1 MQPFQVSAFA
11 LIFWGFL
18 VLAGISFNHY
28 EKKFSQLQKT
38 EPVKEGKN
46 VVLEVAWVRVWLY
59 PLICLIVSFGAGGL
73 YLNGHHHQTHMIL
86 AGKTGFSDGWMASCD
101 DIYSKSPSN
110 STFFWRGT
118 MTNKETCLNLMESY
132 LDDYQYR
139 RLEGTTEYEYTRLN
153 PQVLDMSYQ
162 DGYSISFREG
172 VRRAASS
179 LFQEFPELCFGNY
192 CLTYYDVDMFIS
204 EEKGRNYF
212 RFR

>member
-11 LIFWGFL
+11 VIFWCFL

-28 EKKFSQLQKT
+28 EKKFLQLQKT
-38 EPVKEGKN
+38 EPIREGKN
-46 VVLEVAWVRVWLY
+46 VVLEAAKARVWLT
-59 PLICLIVSFGAGGL
+59 PLICLIVSLGAGAL
-73 YLNGHHHQTHMIL
+73 YVDGHHHQTHMIL
-86 AGKTGFSDGWMASCD
+86 AGKTGFSDGWNSACE
-101 DIYSKSPSN
+101 DIYSQSPSN

-132 LDDYQYR
+132 LDDYQSR
-139 RLEGTTEYEYTRLN
+139 RLVGTTEYEYTRLN
-153 PQVLDMSYQ
+153 PEVLDMSYQ

-172 VRRAASS
+172 VRSAASS
-179 LFQEFPELCFGNY
+179 LFQQYPELCYGNY
-192 CLTYYDVDMFIS
+192 CVTYSDVNVFIS